1 MPRTRGNLEAATIY
15 EVDENGNRR
24 DGGHT
29 VACMFNPYEYTV
41 SKTNTFSE
49 EPANDSNTP
58 HAELSNSGA
67 QTLRVKLTFD
77 TYETGEDVTQ
87 ETNKL
92 WRFMMRT
99 ENASGS
105 GNERS
110 ETPQV
115 AFEWGVFKF
124 VSYLT
129 QMTQKF
135 TLFKNDGTP
144 VLFPKGV
151 LISYLTYGEPAI
163 VTAHQC
169 YSPRATETGFFGE
182 ANQTFGL
189 TAQECG
195 QGLQCLLSPVHVNSK
210 SRLSGIGLTR
220 SRWPRQDISFDIFIP
235 RAYSF
240 Q

>member
-15 EVDENGNRR
+15 EVDEDGNRK
-24 DGGHT
+24 DGGHS
-29 VACMFNPYEYTV
+29 VSCMFNPYEYTV

-77 TYETGEDVTQ
+77 TYESGEDVTL

-99 ENASGS
+99 ENASGN
-105 GNERS
+105 GNQRS

-144 VLFPKGV
+144 V
-151 LISYLTYGEPAI
+151 
-163 VTAHQC
+163 
-169 YSPRATETGFFGE
+169 RATAEVTFTQYTDVNDYP
-182 ANQTFGL
+182 NQNPTSGGGPNERIYRVL
-189 TAQECG
+189 AGDRLDTIAAQVYRDATQWRTIAEYNHITNPLKLQPG
-195 QGLQCLLSPVHVNSK
+195 QEL
-210 SRLSGIGLTR
+210 R
-220 SRWPRQDISFDIFIP
+220 IP
-235 RAYSF
+235 I

>member
-24 DGGHT
+24 DGGHS
-29 VACMFNPYEYTV
+29 VPCMFNPYEYTV
-41 SKTNTFSE
+41 SKSNTFSE

-77 TYETGEDVTQ
+77 TYESGEDVTL

-144 VLFPKGV
+144 V
-151 LISYLTYGEPAI
+151 
-163 VTAHQC
+163 
-169 YSPRATETGFFGE
+169 RATAEVTFTQYTDVNDYP
-182 ANQTFGL
+182 NQNPTSGGGPNERVYRVL
-189 TAQECG
+189 AGDRLDTIAATVYRDATRWREIAAYNHITNPIKLQPGQE
-195 QGLQCLLSPVHVNSK
+195 LRIPV
-210 SRLSGIGLTR
+210 
-220 SRWPRQDISFDIFIP
+220 Q
-235 RAYSF
+235 
-240 Q
+240 

>member
-1 MPRTRGNLEAATIY
+1 
-15 EVDENGNRR
+15 
-24 DGGHT
+24 
-29 VACMFNPYEYTV
+29 MFNPYEYTV

-49 EPANDSNTP
+49 APANDSNTP

-77 TYETGEDVTQ
+77 TYETGEDVTL

-99 ENASGS
+99 ENASGGS
-105 GNERS
+105 NERS

-144 VLFPKGV
+144 V
-151 LISYLTYGEPAI
+151 
-163 VTAHQC
+163 
-169 YSPRATETGFFGE
+169 RATAEVTFTQYTDVNDYP
-182 ANQTFGL
+182 NQNPSSGSGNNERVYRILAGDRLDTIAARVYRDATKWRDIAEYNQISNPRKL
-189 TAQECG
+189 QPG
-195 QGLQCLLSPVHVNSK
+195 QLL
-210 SRLSGIGLTR
+210 R
-220 SRWPRQDISFDIFIP
+220 IP
-235 RAYSF
+235 S